1 MTLEPVHIK
10 EIHEIV
16 DRIDTCFKK
25 DDEDCDDTERISSI
39 LDRLEKLEYDG
50 KTVLKSI
57 GPVTRGK
64 ASIERLIQSEDP
76 FPFTHSCDSGST
88 TAKTFDNGLYVDFC
102 HCAIASTPS
111 ELEIHDK
118 RTIVA
123 AAYTLSDK
131 VYINTSRDW
140 EMFDNDSG
148 RKKIIRI
155 QPGLLSKK
163 VTDILHDVA
172 LYLSE
177 SEHILWMLDKVKS
190 ESFFIMDGPIY
201 PKRVMYWMVVNSEEV
216 NIRIDPSSTKIIQN
230 YIDIM
235 DHHMENMKPLI
246 GFVKNPEDIQ
256 IMLALKKHDKELDL
270 PWLVDAQFFKNALSL
285 EKTGMKRREAER
297 YITYTNWFIQP
308 NQFYEKMLKS
318 TSPLVAELASG
329 KFDAEDYALCYF
341 IAYVPKLNTIFKIES
356 PYGLIK
362 NDEMRQQITRKVLY
376 DLALNG
382 IPRTLSK
389 ADSIAKI
396 PVSERKHII
405 NRFRNSKIDTT
416 YNETRWEEKDER

>member
-16 DRIDTCFKK
+16 DRIDICFKK
-25 DDEDCDDTERISSI
+25 DDDNCDDTENILNI
-39 LDRLEKLEYDG
+39 LDRLRRLEYNG
-50 KTVLKSI
+50 KIVLKAI
-57 GPVTRGK
+57 GPVRRGK
-64 ASIERLIQSEDP
+64 ASIERMLQSEDP
-76 FPFTHSCDSGST
+76 FPLTYSCDSGST

-102 HCAIASTPS
+102 HCAMASTPS
-111 ELEIHDK
+111 DLDVHGR

-123 AAYTLSDK
+123 AAYTASDR
-131 VYINTSRDW
+131 VYIKTSDDW
-140 EMFDNDSG
+140 EIFDSGAG

-155 QPGLLSKK
+155 QPGLLNKK

-177 SEHILWMLDKVKS
+177 SEHIIWMLDKIKS

-201 PKRVMYWMVVNSEEV
+201 PKRVMYWMVVSSDDV
-216 NIRIDPSSTKIIQN
+216 NIRIDPSSSKIIQN

-235 DHHMENMKPLI
+235 DYHIENMKPLV
-246 GFVKNPEDIQ
+246 GFVKNPEDMQ
-256 IMLALKKHDKELDL
+256 IMLALKKQDVGLDL

-285 EKTGMKRREAER
+285 EKTGISRRDAEK

-329 KFDAEDYALCYF
+329 KFDAEDYALSF
-341 IAYVPKLNTIFKIES
+341 FMAYVPKLNTIFKIES

-362 NDEMRQQITRKVLY
+362 NDEMRNRITRKVLY
-376 DLALNG
+376 DLAMNG
-382 IPRTLSK
+382 IPKTLSK

-396 PVSERKHII
+396 PVSERRHII
-405 NRFRNSKIDTT
+405 DRFRNSKIDTN
-416 YNETRWEEKDER
+416 YNEIRWDEKDER